1 MSEKL
6 PTRVQFVVGVAAV
19 ALFAVL
25 GTIAVGSRAADDCRS
40 AVSQATT
47 PYKVEKALRS
57 AACQEAR
64 EDARSVP

>member
-1 MSEKL
+1 MSDKL
-6 PTRVQFVVGVAAV
+6 PTKAQVVVGVMAV

-25 GTIAVGSRAADDCRS
+25 GTVAVGSRAADDCRS

-57 AACQEAR
+57 AACKEVR
-64 EDARSVP
+64 DDARTVP